1 MIDLHKPS
9 PFIELA
15 AVEAWDA
22 WFRWREPTDLH
33 DVAIEDTWRRVS
45 AALASVEAP
54 DDIAVWQARFMD
66 AFASWRLLPDEL
78 LLANAGTGRPVHC
91 DGEFHAALN
100 AAFFVSTDHGNAPVL
115 DLAALADCATIG
127 VRVLDNAAL
136 LAGDAAPRLRIGLLG
151 VADALALL
159 GLAYDS
165 DAGRVQAAS
174 VANALAQGCLRGSML
189 LALARGTCANDIR
202 AVVARAETR
211 GTPVD
216 LLRDVARHGLRH
228 AQLTAITP
236 QPRLALLAN
245 GVADAVDPLR
255 GTDHPSVIAAFPG
268 GPRRTI
274 RSSGYALNL
283 LQAHG
288 SSPDQEPDTLAN
300 LPWTAQIAMRAAV
313 QPWIDEPIDYP
324 LLATSDLGEAQ
335 RLEARE
341 LASSHGLGEPA
352 WRDSAELQAL

>member
-1 MIDLHKPS
+1 
-9 PFIELA
+9 
-15 AVEAWDA
+15 V
-22 WFRWREPTDLH
+22 
-33 DVAIEDTWRRVS
+33 
-45 AALASVEAP
+45 
-54 DDIAVWQARFMD
+54 Q
-66 AFASWRLLPDEL
+66 
-78 LLANAGTGRPVHC
+78 C
-91 DGEFHAALN
+91 DGKFHAALN
-100 AAFFVSTDHGNAPVL
+100 AASFVTMDRGNAPAL
-115 DLAALADCATIG
+115 DLTALADCATLG

-136 LAGDAAPRLRIGLLG
+136 LAHVAAPRLRIGLLG
-151 VADALALL
+151 VADAVALL
-159 GLAYDS
+159 GLAYNS
-165 DAGRVQAAS
+165 DAGRAQAAS
-174 VANALAQGCLRGSML
+174 MASALAQGCLRGSML
-189 LALARGTCANDIR
+189 LATARGTCANDIR

-211 GTPVD
+211 GTPMD
-216 LLRDVARHGLRH
+216 LLRDIARHGLRH

-255 GTDHPSVIAAFPG
+255 GTDHPNVIAAFPG

-288 SSPDQEPDTLAN
+288 SSPDQKPDTLAN

-324 LLATSDLGEAQ
+324 LLATNDLGDAQ
-335 RLEARE
+335 RLKARV
-341 LASSHGLGEPA
+341 LAASHGLRDPA